1 MALVEWQACYSVANE
16 RLDQQH
22 QRLIAM
28 INLLGE
34 AMDTGAEKATLM
46 KILSD
51 LAGYTKTHF
60 SDEERMLEQC
70 GYPLLADHREKHAAL
85 NRELAD
91 FYRNFYTS
99 SRPQSKEVML
109 FLQNW
114 LYGHILE
121 QDKAYTLHVAK
132 LATG

>member
-16 RLDQQH
+16 QLDQQH
-22 QRLIAM
+22 QRLIGM

-70 GYPLLADHREKHAAL
+70 GYPLLADHREKHAIL

-114 LYGHILE
+114 LYSHILE
-121 QDKAYTLHVAK
+121 QDKAYTIHVAK